1 MQPKA
6 TEPDGLSLNEQS
18 KLHDTGRI
26 NTTNDHKEQT
36 KVKPMDTATVGDESV
51 ELTGIGRTVTEG
63 GVTRVIDE
71 AHWKPH
77 IQPDTNRSFALV
89 VSMNAGRQQL
99 SVKSAFLVS
108 LFEDVIKRTGMM
120 GMTKGSEGISFLE
133 PYVPLYWSYDH
144 IIQSGSEADHP
155 SQQDIKDLQSLRYWY
170 ERWVLP
176 AHNQIRETIH
186 SGFIAFSDLWALYRP
201 GEMLYTQ
208 DDFEQP
214 GLSIVIEAR
223 YEFAPMGHP
232 GPAGPHG
239 HPGPYDPPL
248 PPQAGLPGPPRA
260 SSFSV
265 RSWHQAWEPSRQ
277 MFIKSLALTPMMIFD
292 GSRRISDLGAY
303 PVRFFGGGDKS
314 QIGILQQNLENRGRR
329 WKELFGPSVQHL
341 YHEGPATMEHSG
353 IFKNDAMFDDMGYG
367 GQSETHVGHDKV
379 RRTTHSK
386 LTTVPTS
393 FHRESWLT
401 ARGLLA

>member
-1 MQPKA
+1 MQPEA
-6 TEPDGLSLNEQS
+6 TEPKGSSLSDQS
-18 KLHDTGRI
+18 KLYDTGRE
-26 NTTNDHKEQT
+26 NPNNHPGEQKET
-36 KVKPMDTATVGDESV
+36 GPIDTATSGDESV
-51 ELTGIGRTVTEG
+51 ELTGVGRSVTEG

-71 AHWKPH
+71 AHWKPQ

-99 SVKSAFLVS
+99 FIKSTFLVS

-133 PYVPLYWSYDH
+133 PYIPLYWSYSH
-144 IIQSGSEADHP
+144 IIHSGMETKNP
-155 SQQDIKDLQSLRYWY
+155 SQQDIKDLQSIRYWY

-186 SGFIAFSDLWALYRP
+186 SGFISFDDLWALYRP

-214 GLSIVIEAR
+214 ELSIVIEAR
-223 YEFAPMGHP
+223 YEVGHP
-232 GPAGPHG
+232 GPAGFPG
-239 HPGPYDPPL
+239 HPGPYDPPF
-248 PPQAGLPGPPRA
+248 PPQAGLHDPLRA

-265 RSWHQAWEPSRQ
+265 RSWHQSWDPSRK
-277 MFIKSLALTPMMIFD
+277 MFIKTLTLTPMTLFD

-303 PVRFFGGGDKS
+303 PVRFFSGGDES
-314 QIGILQQNLENRGRR
+314 HIETLQQRLEDRGRR

-367 GQSETHVGHDKV
+367 GKSETHVGHHKT
-379 RRTTHSK
+379 RRTRHSK
-386 LTTVPTS
+386 LTIIRSAFT
-393 FHRESWLT
+393 ES
-401 ARGLLA
+401 RG